1 MIIFRS
7 LTGLDY
13 CRQAKRLCRLH
24 DRQRLHPAYIIWT
37 VSTCCKQEKGLQTFV
52 FSFFERT
59 GMNAIKKSRRLIEA
73 NPATDTAKTL
83 ARLVRALE
91 SDEKFEL
98 GDLYRL
104 DYESFALAIDV
115 LKEWRLDRYYMG
127 KAKLLDISVQMAG
140 FPE

>member
-1 MIIFRS
+1 
-7 LTGLDY
+7 
-13 CRQAKRLCRLH
+13 
-24 DRQRLHPAYIIWT
+24 
-37 VSTCCKQEKGLQTFV
+37 
-52 FSFFERT
+52 
-59 GMNAIKKSRRLIEA
+59 MNAIKKSRRLIEA

-98 GDLYRL
+98 GDLYKL

-127 KAKLLDISVQMAG
+127 KAKLLDISVQLAG

>member
-1 MIIFRS
+1 MPHDTQQCLPVDIICIK
-7 LTGLDY
+7 L
-13 CRQAKRLCRLH
+13 A
-24 DRQRLHPAYIIWT
+24 
-37 VSTCCKQEKGLQTFV
+37 CCKVENYLQTSV
-52 FSFFERT
+52 FTFFERT

-98 GDLYRL
+98 GDLYKL

-115 LKEWRLDRYYMG
+115 LKEWRLDRY
-127 KAKLLDISVQMAG
+127 
-140 FPE
+140 

>member
-1 MIIFRS
+1 MGS
-7 LTGLDY
+7 
-13 CRQAKRLCRLH
+13 
-24 DRQRLHPAYIIWT
+24 
-37 VSTCCKQEKGLQTFV
+37 KQEKGLQTLV
-52 FSFFERT
+52 FSFSERT